1 MYYDVKGMQI
11 SVKSKVLLMYDLAD
25 RKDMLGDRNYFI

>member
-1 MYYDVKGMQI
+1 
-11 SVKSKVLLMYDLAD
+11 VLLMYDLAD